1 MVSRPYGII
10 IKVAIIIE
18 EVSMIRLNIKSTK
31 RCELIDITKDA
42 VAAIR
47 ETGVKDGAAI
57 IYCPHTTAG
66 ITINE
71 AADPSVAEDISSK
84 TGKLIEHR
92 DTDYRHSE
100 GNSDAHIKSSL
111 VGSSVTVIINSG
123 KLALGTWQG
132 IFFAEFDGPRSRET
146 YVKVIEG

>member
-1 MVSRPYGII
+1 
-10 IKVAIIIE
+10 
-18 EVSMIRLNIKSTK
+18 MIRLNIITTK

-42 VAAIR
+42 AGAVR

-57 IYCPHTTAG
+57 IYCPHTKAG

-71 AADPSVAEDISSK
+71 AADPSVAGDISMK
-84 TGKLIEHR
+84 AGKLIGHR

-111 VGSSVTVIINSG
+111 VGSSVTVIIEGN
-123 KLALGTWQG
+123 KLRLGTWQG
-132 IFFAEFDGPRSRET
+132 IFFAEFDGPRAREA
-146 YVKVIEG
+146 YVKVIDG